1 MSERPEVL
9 VWTDGACSGNP
20 GPGGWAA
27 LLRSG
32 GHERVLSGGEAVT
45 TNNRMEMRA
54 AIEALRALRR
64 PCRVILTT
72 DSEYLRLGIGAW
84 LPTWRARGWRTSA
97 GRPVRNRDLWEEL
110 LQALSPH
117 GVEWRWVRGH
127 AGDPDNERV
136 DALAR
141 SACRAVA
148 SSSSAS
154 SPSPSEAEPR

>member
-1 MSERPEVL
+1 MNERPEVR

-32 GHERVLSGGEAVT
+32 TRERELSGGEAAT
-45 TNNRMEMRA
+45 TNNRMELRA

-64 PCRVILTT
+64 PARVTLTT
-72 DSEYLRLGIGAW
+72 DSEYLRLGITEW
-84 LPTWRARGWRTSA
+84 LPTWRARGWRTSSGGA
-97 GRPVRNRDLWEEL
+97 VRNRDLWEEL
-110 LQALSPH
+110 HQVLAPH
-117 GVEWRWVRGH
+117 VVHWCWVRGH

-141 SACRAVA
+141 AACRAA
-148 SSSSAS
+148 GHPARADGS
-154 SPSPSEAEPR
+154 R

>member
-1 MSERPEVL
+1 VNTRPEVH

-32 GHERVLSGGEAVT
+32 DHERELSGGEAVT

-64 PCRVILTT
+64 PARVVLTT
-72 DSEYLRLGIGAW
+72 DSEYLRLGITQW
-84 LPTWRARGWRTSA
+84 LATWQARGWRTA
-97 GRPVRNRDLWEEL
+97 GGRAVRNRDLWEEL
-110 LQALSPH
+110 HRALAPH
-117 GVEWRWVRGH
+117 DVLWRWVRGH
-127 AGDPDNERV
+127 AGEADNERV

-141 SACRAVA
+141 AACRAVA
-148 SSSSAS
+148 IAASRSSSGDA
-154 SPSPSEAEPR
+154 R